1 MNDAV
6 EARPAEETTA
16 GTPAPSGWL
25 AAWSLGLREWLRFVR
40 QRNRVVGSL
49 GQPLLFWL
57 FFGEGFR
64 ETFQLPQAGQPLA
77 FREFFFPGVLVLI
90 LLFTAIFVTISIIE
104 DRREG
109 FLQAVLVSPVPNWAL
124 VLGKLVG
131 GTAIALVGALVFL
144 LLGLTLN
151 LQPGLLGLAGTVVF
165 LFVSGLGLT
174 GMGFI
179 LAWRMDS
186 TQGYHAVMSVVLFP
200 MWLLSGAFFPPP
212 PGVLGYLMLINPMT
226 YAVGGVRQMLY
237 WNAPELAAAS
247 GDPPLWLCW
256 AVTVGFCAAMILVG
270 GWVSRTRTK
279 GDLR

>member
-1 MNDAV
+1 MNDSANAAAV
-6 EARPAEETTA
+6 ESGSGTGMTA
-16 GTPAPSGWL
+16 GWL

-64 ETFQLPQAGQPLA
+64 ETFQLPQGGQQVP

-109 FLQAVLVSPVPNWAL
+109 FLQGVLVSPVPNWAL
-124 VLGKLVG
+124 VLGKLLG

-165 LFVSGLGLT
+165 LFVSGLSLT

-212 PGVLGYLMLINPMT
+212 PGVLGYLMLVNPMT

-237 WNAPELAAAS
+237 WNAPELAAAA

-256 AVTVGFCAAMILVG
+256 AVTLGFCAAMMVLG
-270 GWVSRTRTK
+270 GWVSRTRTQ